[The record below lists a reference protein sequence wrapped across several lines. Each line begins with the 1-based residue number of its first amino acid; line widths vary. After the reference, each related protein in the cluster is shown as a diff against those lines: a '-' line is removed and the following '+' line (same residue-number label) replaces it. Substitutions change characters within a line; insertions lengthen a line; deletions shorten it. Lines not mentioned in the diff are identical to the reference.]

1 MNLACRI
8 PLYVA
13 IVLMCPQVSVA
24 GTWSTPRRAR
34 QNCSIS
40 GRVLDD
46 RGRPVSSA
54 VVNAVLESFPA
65 VMPGTFGAV
74 TNAAGEY
81 CISVLPESAPLPAG
95 RYKVRAAASKRPPSA
110 SPSCQSCCDAATDL
124 VTTYHPNVSDQ
135 LRAAT
140 VAVSPGRPVKRIDIR
155 LKRGPV
161 YCVKGEV
168 RSRWFASV
176 DGVALSL
183 RMDHT
188 GRSAGVI
195 TESGRFLLMN
205 LEPGVYTLILSGRS
219 PLGNTLGQRTF
230 TLRDRNI
237 EELVV
242 TAP

>member
-1 MNLACRI
+1 MLSDMACAIRLHGAMAMLCV
-8 PLYVA
+8 PLIA
-13 IVLMCPQVSVA
+13 QH
-24 GTWSTPRRAR
+24 
-34 QNCSIS
+34 CSIS

-46 RGRPVSSA
+46 RGRPVSSV

-65 VMPGTFGAV
+65 AIEGTFGAV

-81 CISVLPESAPLPAG
+81 CISVLPEGAPLPAG
-95 RYKVRAAASKRPPSA
+95 RYKVRAAAGRTPPSA
-110 SPSCQSCCDAATDL
+110 SPSCQTCCDAATEL
-124 VTTYHPNVSDQ
+124 VTTYYPNVSDQ

-140 VAVSPGRPVKRIDIR
+140 VDVSLGRPVKRIDIR
-155 LKRGPV
+155 LKRGAV

-168 RSRWFASV
+168 RSRSFASV
-176 DGVALSL
+176 DGITLSL

-195 TESGRFLLMN
+195 TESGRFLLTN
-205 LEPGVYTLILSGRS
+205 LEPGVYTLILSGRGR
-219 PLGNTLGQRTF
+219 LGNTLGQRTF

-237 EELVV
+237 EDLVI